1 MVADW
6 AQRLA
11 AVAQS
16 GLAYGEVS
24 EYDRERYETVRRIA
38 AEMLADG
45 DAASELDRVFA
56 AEIGHATPKMDVR
69 GVVFRDDGILL
80 VHERVDGAWTLPGGW
95 ADVGESPSESV
106 VREVREESGY
116 ETRAVK
122 LLALLDRARHHPP
135 HIWHMWKIFF
145 LCEIVGGELG
155 PLHGETTDAGF
166 FPLDELPPLSTS
178 RVTREQIERCFAH
191 RDHPEWPTDFE

>member
-1 MVADW
+1 VVVDW
-6 AQRLA
+6 AQKLA

-24 EYDRERYETVRRIA
+24 DYDRDRYETVRRIA

-45 DAASELDRVFA
+45 DAASQLERVYA
-56 AEIGHATPKMDVR
+56 GEIGHATPKIDVR
-69 GVVFRDDGILL
+69 GVVFRGDEILL
-80 VHERVDGAWTLPGGW
+80 VHERVDDAWTLPGGW

-122 LLALLDRARHHPP
+122 LIALLDRARHHPP
-135 HIWHMWKIFF
+135 HVWHTWKIFF
-145 LCEIVGGELG
+145 LCELVDGEPG
-155 PLHGETTDAGF
+155 PRDSETLAAGF
-166 FPLDELPPLSTS
+166 FPLEGLPPLSTS
-178 RVTREQIERCFAH
+178 RITREQIARCFAH
-191 RDHPEWPTDFE
+191 RDHPEWPADFD